1 MDGALTGRSLGA
13 GAYRVGA
20 LLGQGAMGAVY
31 EGVQEAL
38 GRTVAIKVLHAA
50 RGQLREDQFTR
61 FQREARAAAALG
73 HPNIIQIT
81 DFQWQPGEPPFLV
94 MERLVGQSLG
104 DAIQRGRLRPQ
115 RVAFIA
121 SQVLAALGA
130 AHAAGIVH
138 RDIKP
143 DNVFLT
149 VMSMVNDIVKVLD
162 FGVAKLLDEAP
173 LTMAGAMVGSP
184 AYMPPEQALGGAIDA
199 RADLYAV
206 GATMYH
212 ALSGRLPIEATDASD
227 FLARLDQPITPLE
240 QLVPDLDPGLTQLV
254 GRAMAKRPEARFAS
268 AEEMRAALRPWAQ
281 PQSASSQELLAHVPS
296 RARTPVGG
304 GFGTGS
310 QAAGF
315 GTGSQA
321 AGFGTGSQ
329 AAGFGTGSQAAGFG
343 TGSQAA
349 GFGTGS
355 QAAGGAPGSGAPFA
369 TGSHGAVD
377 PGLATASQ
385 AAVAPSRAGRG
396 LFVGFG
402 VAVLLMAVAG
412 VAVTVWLL
420 GGARDAPPTASDAS
434 PRGAP
439 SSAPSGLVTA
449 STASAPN
456 GTSHPPGGPPTAP
469 DRPSPVPSGAP
480 SRPSPTP
487 TAPSAPPTAP
497 SAPSTAPS
505 APSGPAGPV
514 FRGCTMVPIPGRSSD
529 FTNGDLGRNTQI
541 PPCTRQTLAC
551 KYPSRSFGLTYQV
564 SLAPNGT
571 PTAVSASKD
580 NMGCAADFCLST
592 ALRMQAFPHVGK
604 PSVTVVCSYAR

>member
-329 AAGFGTGSQAAGFG
+329 AAG
-343 TGSQAA
+343 
-349 GFGTGS
+349 
-355 QAAGGAPGSGAPFA
+355 GAPGSGAPFA

-497 SAPSTAPS
+497 SAP
-505 APSGPAGPV
+505 
-514 FRGCTMVPIPGRSSD
+514 
-529 FTNGDLGRNTQI
+529 
-541 PPCTRQTLAC
+541 
-551 KYPSRSFGLTYQV
+551 
-564 SLAPNGT
+564 
-571 PTAVSASKD
+571 
-580 NMGCAADFCLST
+580 
-592 ALRMQAFPHVGK
+592 
-604 PSVTVVCSYAR
+604 

>member
-1 MDGALTGRSLGA
+1 
-13 GAYRVGA
+13 
-20 LLGQGAMGAVY
+20 MGAVY

-321 AGFGTGSQ
+321 AG
-329 AAGFGTGSQAAGFG
+329 
-343 TGSQAA
+343 
-349 GFGTGS
+349 
-355 QAAGGAPGSGAPFA
+355 GAPGSGAPFA

-497 SAPSTAPS
+497 SAPPTAPSAPSTAPS